1 MPLDPKALLEEMCK
15 NANPRKER
23 SLRLIYGICE
33 EQHQRGSKDFSVVT
47 IGHLSNQ
54 RGGPSAGAIRNKTGE
69 EYRALMKIF
78 ADNVG
83 GHSRKVVQA
92 KQDEVD
98 EILEGIMDPVL
109 RTRLN
114 LLLAE
119 VKAMRAQLLAT
130 RHLANQTACIRI
142 EQPKVAG
149 SEPTLSELVPKDA
162 PVLDALEKR
171 AFQAAIS
178 ERTLAHWGWRRDEAG
193 RILSDTGQ
201 VIFQAGFISGIE
213 KVLAIS

>member
-1 MPLDPKALLEEMCK
+1 MSIDPKALLEEMCK

-23 SLRLIYGICE
+23 SLRLIYAICE
-33 EQHQRGSKDFSVVT
+33 EQHQRGSKDYSVVT
-47 IGHLSNQ
+47 IGRLSNE
-54 RGGPSAGAIRNKTGE
+54 RDGPSAAAIRNKTGE
-69 EYRALMKIF
+69 EYRALMKVF

-83 GHSRKVVQA
+83 GHSRKVVQT

-119 VKAMRAQLLAT
+119 VKSMRAQLLAT
-130 RHLANQTACIRI
+130 RHLASQTACIRI
-142 EQPKVAG
+142 EQPRASG
-149 SEPTLSELVPKDA
+149 NDPTQPELMPKEA

-171 AFQAAIS
+171 ALQAAIS
-178 ERTLAHWGWRRDEAG
+178 ERTLAHWGWTRDQTG
-193 RILSDTGQ
+193 RVLSDTGQ
-201 VIFQAGFISGIE
+201 VVFQAGFISGIE
-213 KVLAIS
+213 KVLAAT